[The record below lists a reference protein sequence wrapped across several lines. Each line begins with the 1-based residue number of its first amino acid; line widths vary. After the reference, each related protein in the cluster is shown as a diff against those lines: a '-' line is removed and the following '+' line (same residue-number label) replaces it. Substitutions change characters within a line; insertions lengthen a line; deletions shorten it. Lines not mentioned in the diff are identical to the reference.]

1 MKNRLH
7 DFKIREGEFIFC
19 EGEKYF
25 LRYENRF
32 HTFFKFCINPKL
44 TK

>member
-7 DFKIREGEFIFC
+7 DFKIREGDFIFC
-19 EGEKYF
+19 EGEKKF
-25 LRYENRF
+25 LSTKTGF
-32 HTFFKFCINPKL
+32 IPFFKFCINPEL